1 MNCEPRLLFN
11 LLFLHSNY
19 VSYNFVAKF
28 YYMCDVSYKLIVWMN
43 YLYTTMM
50 YINEL

>member
-1 MNCEPRLLFN
+1 MNCEHRLLFN